1 MARIVQGG
9 GGMLTLAK
17 LVAPEE
23 REAARLQAKRSA
35 KYGVTVIVFCDPALF
50 ARWMAIQ
57 AGLGSQQTL
66 PQTPERA

>member
-1 MARIVQGG
+1 MARIVHG

-23 REAARLQAKRSA
+23 RAAARRLAQRSER
-35 KYGVTVIVFCDPALF
+35 YGVTVIVFCDPALF

-57 AGLGSQQTL
+57 AGLGSQHSL
-66 PQTPERA
+66 RQTPERA